1 MIKKIER
8 IVLTIFTLILF
19 FNISVNAETSF
30 SMELPKDFYTKEDS
44 KEEVSNI
51 LGISENDLEK
61 YLTENNVFYLAVN
74 KDNTKQIKI
83 TVNENEFSNSVINL
97 SNLSDDKI
105 LGLCEE
111 ISGIDNVNGEIVN
124 LKGQKF
130 LKIELSSNDSGG
142 EYIITQFITACDRK
156 NVVISFYTA
165 GSLDTEYIFETFDS
179 ITYPLFIREE
189 NATMKAFSA
198 AIPWVTIAF
207 ILICVALGG
216 SIIID
221 IKQQRNADDDEE
233 EENFEENP
241 DLEQTEE

>member
-1 MIKKIER
+1 MLKTFKT
-8 IVLTIFTLILF
+8 IVLTLLTITLF
-19 FNISVNAETSF
+19 FNITVNAQTSF
-30 SMELPKDFYTKEDS
+30 SLELPKEFYNQTDS
-44 KEEVSNI
+44 KKEVSNI
-51 LGISENDLEK
+51 LGVSESDLDK

-74 KDNTKQIKI
+74 KDNSKQIKI
-83 TVNENEFSNSVINL
+83 TVNENEFSNSVVNL

-105 LGLCEE
+105 LSLREE
-111 ISGIDNVNGEIVN
+111 ISGIENLNGDVIN

-142 EYIITQFITACDRK
+142 EYILTQYITACDRK
-156 NVVISFYTA
+156 SVIISFYTDS
-165 GSLDTEYIFETFDS
+165 SLDTDYILETFES
-179 ITYPLFIREE
+179 ISSPMFIREE
-189 NATMKAFSA
+189 NATIKAFSA

-221 IKQQRNADDDEE
+221 IKQQRNADDEE
-233 EENFEENP
+233 EDYEENP